1 MINDRLKQ
9 RVIDFIDETIQRKI
23 RKEHLKK
30 LNNLRDKYIFKDIST
45 KEVIEDIKYILII
58 ENIKGGD

>member
-1 MINDRLKQ
+1 MIAERLKQ
-9 RVIDFIDETIQRKI
+9 RVIDFIDDTIQRKI
-23 RKEHLKK
+23 RKEQVKK

-58 ENIKGGD
+58 ENIKGQD

>member
-9 RVIDFIDETIQRKI
+9 KVIDFIDETIERKI

-45 KEVIEDIKYILII
+45 NEVIEDIKYILII
-58 ENIKGGD
+58 ENVKGQD

>member
-1 MINDRLKQ
+1 MITETLKQ

-58 ENIKGGD
+58 ENIKGLD

>member
-1 MINDRLKQ
+1 MITERLKQ

-58 ENIKGGD
+58 ENVKGLD

>member
-9 RVIDFIDETIQRKI
+9 KVIDFIDDTIQRKI
-23 RKEHLKK
+23 RKEHLKR

-45 KEVIEDIKYILII
+45 NEVIEDIKYILII
-58 ENIKGGD
+58 ENIKE

>member
-9 RVIDFIDETIQRKI
+9 RVIDFIDETIDRKI

-30 LNNLRDKYIFKDIST
+30 LNNLRNKYIFKDVSHD
-45 KEVIEDIKYILII
+45 EVIEDVKYLLII
-58 ENIKGGD
+58 ENIKEQE

>member
-1 MINDRLKQ
+1 MITETLKQ

-45 KEVIEDIKYILII
+45 NEVIEDIKYILII
-58 ENIKGGD
+58 ENIKGLD

>member
-9 RVIDFIDETIQRKI
+9 KVIDFIDDTIQRKI
-23 RKEHLKK
+23 RKEQLKK

-58 ENIKGGD
+58 ENIKD

>member
-1 MINDRLKQ
+1 MITERLKQ

-58 ENIKGGD
+58 ENIKE

>member
-1 MINDRLKQ
+1 MITERLKQ
-9 RVIDFIDETIQRKI
+9 RVIDFIDDTIQRKI

-58 ENIKGGD
+58 ENVKGLD

>member
-1 MINDRLKQ
+1 MITERLKQ
-9 RVIDFIDETIQRKI
+9 RVIDFIDDTIQRKI
-23 RKEHLKK
+23 RKEHLKR

-58 ENIKGGD
+58 ENIKD

>member
-1 MINDRLKQ
+1 MITERLKQ
-9 RVIDFIDETIQRKI
+9 RVIDFIDDTIQRKI
-23 RKEHLKK
+23 RKEQVKK

-58 ENIKGGD
+58 ENIKGQD

>member
-1 MINDRLKQ
+1 MITERLKQ
-9 RVIDFIDETIQRKI
+9 RVIDFIDDTIQRKI

-45 KEVIEDIKYILII
+45 NEVIEDIKYILII
-58 ENIKGGD
+58 ENIKGQD

>member
-1 MINDRLKQ
+1 MITERLKQ
-9 RVIDFIDETIQRKI
+9 RVIDFIDDTIQRKI

-45 KEVIEDIKYILII
+45 NEVIEDIKYILII
-58 ENIKGGD
+58 ENIKEGD

>member
-1 MINDRLKQ
+1 MITETLKQ

-45 KEVIEDIKYILII
+45 NEVIEDIKYILII
-58 ENIKGGD
+58 ENIKGQD

>member
-1 MINDRLKQ
+1 MITERLKQ
-9 RVIDFIDETIQRKI
+9 RVIDFIDDTIQRKI

-58 ENIKGGD
+58 ENIKGLD